1 MYKSWTYLFFCLLG
15 LTAWAQ
21 EVDNGES
28 NVLLRSDYSV
38 GLNFNTHGWGFAFDY
53 GWQKNYKYKQIAG
66 FTCTNIRHEKEHK
79 IYGPLSNSKGYYLGK
94 LVSVVSFR
102 PHYGGKLVLFK
113 AKRDNA
119 IEISAKWSLGPSLGL
134 VKPVYLK
141 IDKTGAQAVDERYDP
156 ANVLHNAGNISSR
169 SSWFKGLGE
178 ANFRAGLFGKF
189 GFDFNFSA
197 LKNGISGGE
206 FGIMLDYFPGREI
219 EIMHNNPNSNFFSV
233 LYLQFNLGQ
242 KLY

>member
-1 MYKSWTYLFFCLLG
+1 MLCFFSIPG
-15 LTAWAQ
+15 FSQ
-21 EVDNGES
+21 EVENGES
-28 NVLLRSDYSV
+28 NVLMRRDYSV
-38 GLNFNTHGWGFAFDY
+38 GLNFNTRGWGLAFDY
-53 GWQKNYKYKQIAG
+53 GWQKNYKYKQTVG

-79 IYGPLSNSKGYYLGK
+79 IFGALSNSRGYYLGK
-94 LVSVVSFR
+94 LESLVSFR
-102 PHYGGKLVLFK
+102 PHYGGKFILFK
-113 AKRDNA
+113 AKRENG
-119 IEISAKWSLGPSLGL
+119 IEITAKWSAGPSLGL

-141 IDKTGAQAVDERYDP
+141 IDKINAQAVDERYNP
-156 ANVLHNAGNISSR
+156 LIHNSGNISSR

-178 ANFRAGLFGKF
+178 AQMRLGAFGKF

-206 FGIMLDYFPGREI
+206 LGVMVDYFPGGEI
-219 EIMHNNPNSNFFSV
+219 EIMHNNDNSNFFTS

>member
-1 MYKSWTYLFFCLLG
+1 MLCFFSIPG
-15 LTAWAQ
+15 FSQ
-21 EVDNGES
+21 EVENGES
-28 NVLLRSDYSV
+28 NVLMRRDYSV
-38 GLNFNTHGWGFAFDY
+38 GLNFNTRGWGLAFDY
-53 GWQKNYKYKQIAG
+53 GWQKNYKYKQTVG

-79 IYGPLSNSKGYYLGK
+79 IFGALSNSRGYYLGK
-94 LVSVVSFR
+94 LESLVSFR
-102 PHYGGKLVLFK
+102 PHYGGKFILFK
-113 AKRDNA
+113 AKRENG
-119 IEISAKWSLGPSLGL
+119 IEITAKWSAGPSLGL

-141 IDKTGAQAVDERYDP
+141 IDKINAQAVDERYNP
-156 ANVLHNAGNISSR
+156 LIHNSGNISSR

-178 ANFRAGLFGKF
+178 AQMRLGAFGKF

-206 FGIMLDYFPGREI
+206 LGVMIDYFPGGEI
-219 EIMHNNPNSNFFSV
+219 EIMHNNDNSNFFTS

>member
-1 MYKSWTYLFFCLLG
+1 MSKSWLYLIFVFCC
-15 LTAWAQ
+15 LTGNTQ

-28 NVLLRSDYSV
+28 KVLLRRDYSV
-38 GLNFNTHGWGFAFDY
+38 GLNFNTRGWGIAFDY
-53 GWQKNYKYKQIAG
+53 GWQKNYKYKQMIG

-79 IYGPLSNSKGYYLGK
+79 IYGALSNSKGYYLGK
-94 LVSVVSFR
+94 LLSLISFR
-102 PHYGGKLVLFK
+102 PHYGGKLILFK
-113 AKRDNA
+113 AKRENG
-119 IEISAKWSLGPSLGL
+119 IEIAAKWSVGPAAGL

-141 IDKTGAQAVDERYDP
+141 IEKIGAQSVDERYNP
-156 ANVLHNAGNISSR
+156 LLHNYGNISSR

-178 ANFRAGLFGKF
+178 ASFRGGLFGKF
-189 GFDFNFSA
+189 GFDFNFGA

-206 FGIMLDYFPGREI
+206 FGIMLDYFPTRDI
-219 EIMHNNPNSNFFSV
+219 QIMHNNDNTNFYSS

>member
-1 MYKSWTYLFFCLLG
+1 
-15 LTAWAQ
+15 LTFSSLAQ
-21 EVDNGES
+21 EVENGES
-28 NVLLRSDYSV
+28 KVLMRRDYSV
-38 GLNFNTHGWGFAFDY
+38 GLNFNTRGWGFAFDY
-53 GWQKNYKYKQIAG
+53 GWQKNYKYKQTVG

-79 IYGPLSNSKGYYLGK
+79 IYGLLSNSKGYYLGK
-94 LVSVVSFR
+94 LESVVSFR
-102 PHYGGKLVLFK
+102 PHYGGKFILFK
-113 AKRDNA
+113 AKRENG
-119 IEISAKWSLGPSLGL
+119 IEISAKWSTGPSFGL

-141 IDKTGAQAVDERYDP
+141 INKIINSQSVDERYNP
-156 ANVLHNAGNISSR
+156 LVHNSGNISAR

-178 ANFRAGLFGKF
+178 SQMRIGAFGKF

-206 FGIMLDYFPGREI
+206 FGLMVDYFPGKTI
-219 EIMHNNPNSNFFSV
+219 DIMHNNDNSNLFTS

>member
-1 MYKSWTYLFFCLLG
+1 MYKSYLYLLICLISYTG
-15 LTAWAQ
+15 LSQ
-21 EVDNGES
+21 EVENGES
-28 NVLLRSDYSV
+28 KVLMRRDYSI
-38 GLNFNTHGWGFAFDY
+38 GLNFNTRGWGLAFDY
-53 GWQKNYKYKQIAG
+53 GWQKDYKYKQTAG

-79 IYGPLSNSKGYYLGK
+79 IFVSSSKGYYLGK
-94 LVSVVSFR
+94 LESVVSLR
-102 PHYGGKLVLFK
+102 PHYGGKLILFK
-113 AKRDNA
+113 AKRENG
-119 IEISAKWSLGPSLGL
+119 IEITAKWSAGPSLGL

-141 IDKTGAQAVDERYDP
+141 IDKINALAVDERYDP
-156 ANVLHNAGNISSR
+156 TIHNSGNISSR

-178 ANFRAGLFGKF
+178 AQMRLGAFGKF

-206 FGIMLDYFPGREI
+206 FGVMVDYFPGKDI
-219 EIMHNNPNSNFFSV
+219 EIMYSIDNSNLFTS

>member
-1 MYKSWTYLFFCLLG
+1 MYKSYLYLLICLMSYTG
-15 LTAWAQ
+15 LSQ
-21 EVDNGES
+21 EVENGES
-28 NVLLRSDYSV
+28 KVLMRRDYSI
-38 GLNFNTHGWGFAFDY
+38 GLNFNTRGWGLAFDY
-53 GWQKNYKYKQIAG
+53 GWQKDYKYKQTAG

-79 IYGPLSNSKGYYLGK
+79 IFVSSSKGYYLGK
-94 LVSVVSFR
+94 LESVVSLR
-102 PHYGGKLVLFK
+102 PHYGGKLILFK
-113 AKRDNA
+113 AKRENG
-119 IEISAKWSLGPSLGL
+119 IEITAKWSAGPSLGL

-141 IDKTGAQAVDERYDP
+141 IDKINALAVDERYDP
-156 ANVLHNAGNISSR
+156 TIHNSGNISSR

-178 ANFRAGLFGKF
+178 AQMRLGAFGKF

-206 FGIMLDYFPGREI
+206 FGVMVDYFPGKDI
-219 EIMHNNPNSNFFSV
+219 EIMYSIDNSNLFTS

>member
-1 MYKSWTYLFFCLLG
+1 MLCFFSIPG
-15 LTAWAQ
+15 FSQ
-21 EVDNGES
+21 EVENGES
-28 NVLLRSDYSV
+28 NVLMRRDYSV
-38 GLNFNTHGWGFAFDY
+38 GLNFNTRGWGLAFDY
-53 GWQKNYKYKQIAG
+53 GWQKNYMYKQTVG

-79 IYGPLSNSKGYYLGK
+79 IFGALSNSRGYYLGK
-94 LVSVVSFR
+94 LESLVSFR
-102 PHYGGKLVLFK
+102 PHYGGKFILFK
-113 AKRDNA
+113 AKRENG
-119 IEISAKWSLGPSLGL
+119 IEITAKWSAGPSLGL

-141 IDKTGAQAVDERYDP
+141 IDKINAQAVDERYNP
-156 ANVLHNAGNISSR
+156 LIHNSGNISSR

-178 ANFRAGLFGKF
+178 AQMRLGAFGKF

-206 FGIMLDYFPGREI
+206 LGVMVDYFPGGEI
-219 EIMHNNPNSNFFSV
+219 EIMHNNDNSNFFTS

>member
-1 MYKSWTYLFFCLLG
+1 MYKRYLLLIAIF
-15 LTAWAQ
+15 LSFTSFSQ
-21 EVDNGES
+21 EVENGES
-28 NVLLRSDYSV
+28 KVLLRNDYSV
-38 GLNFNTHGWGFAFDY
+38 GLNFNTRGWGLAFDY

-79 IYGPLSNSKGYYLGK
+79 IFGALSNSKGYYLGK
-94 LVSVVSFR
+94 LESVISFR

-113 AKRDNA
+113 AKRENG
-119 IEISAKWSLGPSLGL
+119 IEISAKWSLGPSFGL
-134 VKPVYLK
+134 IKPIYLK
-141 IDKTGAQAVDERYDP
+141 IDKINAQAVDERYDP
-156 ANVLHNAGNISSR
+156 GVHNPGNITSR

-178 ANFRAGLFGKF
+178 ANMRIGAFGKF
-189 GFDFNFSA
+189 GFDFNFAA
-197 LKNGISGGE
+197 LKNSISGGE

-219 EIMHNNPNSNFFSV
+219 EIMHANDNANLFTA